1 MTEEGVDSM
10 TIMQNFIRMKKRVDV
25 LEDELK
31 ISEERYERELP

>member
-1 MTEEGVDSM
+1 M